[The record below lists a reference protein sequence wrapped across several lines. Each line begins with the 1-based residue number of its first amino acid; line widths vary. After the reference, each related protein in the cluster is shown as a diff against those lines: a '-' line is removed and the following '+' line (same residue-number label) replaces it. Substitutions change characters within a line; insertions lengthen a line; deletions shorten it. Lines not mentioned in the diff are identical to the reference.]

1 MTGTITNRLRDA
13 LNEVADEIPAGSVPM
28 LRLPDAAQ
36 HELPRHISL
45 RSPGATPGA
54 RRLRAAP
61 GDGARDGAG
70 RDRHDRP
77 DTWTRRLL
85 VPLGAAAAVAVAVAA
100 VTTAAALAGHP
111 RPAKPGPARPGPAG
125 PAAVA
130 NPRAQVPPFYVTLAG
145 TSGGGPHVNPLAH
158 PAAELRATA
167 TGAVLGSIG
176 APRGYQGYVAVSAAA
191 SDRSFVLA
199 AQTPLVPVHGH
210 GPQTL
215 GERTKFYLLTID
227 PAARTAERRLRLTA
241 LPIPVLPPWDVYQKL
256 ALSPDGSRLAV
267 LLGTPQ
273 AGDFPAAQ
281 QLSVYNLATGAV
293 RSRVIYS
300 LNFPMS
306 WQSDSRTLGVVG
318 SLQPLRTH
326 PQGWSPRYSYL
337 LIDTAAPGSGL
348 TGRATFPVANS
359 LHLRWYAAT
368 LTADGRTVIGSVNDN
383 PSAKWAPAVTD
394 NPGYDLLVAYNA
406 RTGRREVVIRRLPTA
421 PGGTGLNTSYVLWS
435 DSSGRVL
442 VIVTGPYRK
451 HPQAGIYSGGRFIPL
466 PIASGTSPS
475 DSAW

>member
-1 MTGTITNRLRDA
+1 MAALYATNALSLIRLARIMLGNRAAAEDVVQEAFCGLYRRWHHLSDTCRAPGYLRTSVLNGCRSLPRQGQTQELGTAREPVVSSAESAVLASEEGAAVVRALRK
-13 LNEVADEIPAGSVPM
+13 
-28 LRLPDAAQ
+28 LPDR
-36 HELPRHISL
+36 HREVLVLRYYLELPDHQIAADLEIGPITVRSARRRALASL
-45 RSPGATPGA
+45 R
-54 RRLRAAP
+54 RL
-61 GDGARDGAG
+61 
-70 RDRHDRP
+70 
-77 DTWTRRLL
+77 
-85 VPLGAAAAVAVAVAA
+85 
-100 VTTAAALAGHP
+100 
-111 RPAKPGPARPGPAG
+111 
-125 PAAVA
+125 
-130 NPRAQVPPFYVTLAG
+130 
-145 TSGGGPHVNPLAH
+145 
-158 PAAELRATA
+158 AELKVTA
-167 TGAVLGSIG
+167 TGAVLGRIG
-176 APRGYQGYVAVSAAA
+176 APGGYQGYVAVSGAA

-199 AQTPLVPVHGH
+199 AQTPLVPVRGH

-227 PAARTAERRLRLTA
+227 PAARAPERRLRLTA

-267 LLGTPQ
+267 LLGTPE
-273 AGDFPAAQ
+273 ADTFPAAQ
-281 QLSVYNLATGAV
+281 QLSVYSLANGTV

-306 WQSDSRTLGVVG
+306 WQADSRTLGVIG

-326 PQGWSPRYSYL
+326 PRGWSPRYSYL
-337 LIDTAAPGSGL
+337 LIDTASPNPGL
-348 TGRATFPVANS
+348 AGRATFPVSNS

-406 RTGRREVVIRRLPTA
+406 RTGRREAVIRRLPTA

-435 DSSGRVL
+435 DSSGRVM

-451 HPQAGIYSGGRFIPL
+451 HPEAGIYSGGRFIPL